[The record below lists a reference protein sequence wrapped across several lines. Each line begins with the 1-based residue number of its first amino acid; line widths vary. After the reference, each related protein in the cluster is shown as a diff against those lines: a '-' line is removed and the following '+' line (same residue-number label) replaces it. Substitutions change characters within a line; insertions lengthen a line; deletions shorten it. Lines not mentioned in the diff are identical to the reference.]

1 MNATEYATRV
11 RSRQAEDAE
20 AATCR
25 EAGLAQVG
33 PCESTFAT
41 DEVDLSDVGD
51 INTLG
56 LVELLL
62 KNRRGL
68 HQVLRRETAHAA
80 LLLRLL
86 AISLTGFVL
95 FGVTMSLVLTVAN
108 RWPSLTAIATLIDK
122 PSNGLISFD
131 AITSP
136 WGKLGPW
143 VNGQAFVLTGAY
155 AFGLVAASGVALPSL
170 YFYCLLAGV
179 RMSMLEVVVH
189 AVKAKSIAAVAL
201 VGILPIY
208 VAAAMGV
215 VIFRAGE
222 YWLQFTIFLGLVLP
236 FIAGFWGTAS
246 LYQGFSQLCDT
257 MPADR
262 AANRQCFLRRLVL
275 SWSACY
281 SAIMPV
287 MIYSLWQVL
296 SRAS

>member
-1 MNATEYATRV
+1 MNAAEYATLLRT
-11 RSRQAEDAE
+11 RQAADAE
-20 AATCR
+20 AAICQGYDTESASACASAFTID
-25 EAGLAQVG
+25 EAWL
-33 PCESTFAT
+33 
-41 DEVDLSDVGD
+41 DEVGG
-51 INTLG
+51 IRTLD

-68 HQVLRRETAHAA
+68 HQLLRRQSAHAG
-80 LLLRLL
+80 LLPRLL

-108 RWPSLTAIATLIDK
+108 RWPSLTAIATAIDQ
-122 PSNGLISFD
+122 PTHGLISFD
-131 AITSP
+131 AITSA

-143 VNGQAFVLTGAY
+143 ISGQAFVLTGAY
-155 AFGLVAASGVALPSL
+155 AFGFVAASGVALPSL

-179 RMSMLEVVVH
+179 RMTMLEVVVH

-215 VIFRAGE
+215 VIFNVGE
-222 YWLQFTIFLGLVLP
+222 YWLQLTIFLGLVLP

-246 LYQGFSQLCDT
+246 LYQGFSELCDT

-262 AANRQCFLRRLVL
+262 MANRQCFLRRLVL

-281 SAIMPV
+281 SAITPV

-296 SRAS
+296 SRT

>member
-1 MNATEYATRV
+1 MNAAEYATRV
-11 RSRQAEDAE
+11 RSRQAADAE
-20 AATCR
+20 TAICEGYDTESASTCHSAFKTDDV
-25 EAGLAQVG
+25 ELNAVG
-33 PCESTFAT
+33 ES
-41 DEVDLSDVGD
+41 
-51 INTLG
+51 NTLG

-68 HQVLRRETAHAA
+68 HQLLRRQAAHPR
-80 LLLRLL
+80 LLPRLL
-86 AISLTGFVL
+86 AISLTGFIL

-108 RWPSLTAIATLIDK
+108 RWPSLTPIATMIDH
-122 PSNGLISFD
+122 PAQRLISFNP
-131 AITSP
+131 IHST
-136 WGKLGPW
+136 WGNLGPW
-143 VNGQAFVLTGAY
+143 TSGQAFVLTSAY

-179 RMSMLEVVVH
+179 RMTMLEVVVH

-215 VIFRAGE
+215 VIFNAGE
-222 YWLQFTIFLGLVLP
+222 YWLELTIFLGLVLP

-262 AANRQCFLRRLVL
+262 MANRQCFLRRLVL

-296 SRAS
+296 SRT